1 MYSYTHL
8 STYIIYTPYLIDFKP
23 LFISP
28 LQPKYR
34 YRVNVDILTWKI
46 HPVGGDR
53 FEGVE
58 GGNRFFT
65 PAFVVHLFREYQ
77 NLV

>member
-8 STYIIYTPYLIDFKP
+8 STYIIHASYLIDFKP

-28 LQPKYR
+28 LQPKYV
-34 YRVNVDILTWKI
+34 YRVNVDILTWII
-46 HPVGGDR
+46 HPVGG
-53 FEGVE
+53 
-58 GGNRFFT
+58 GGRWESFFT
-65 PAFVVHLFREYQ
+65 PAFVVHFFREYE